1 MDFKRFYM
9 RPLSPLPIPVKKA
22 LRKLGEDIRYARLRR
37 RITMKLMAERAFI
50 SRTTL
55 TKVEAGDPSVALG
68 IYATVIFIL
77 GRVSNLASLIDL
89 SKDGLGRTLDEENLP
104 KRVRLPKSKLLEGN
118 NG

>member
-1 MDFKRFYM
+1 M

-55 TKVEAGDPSVALG
+55 TSLKP
-68 IYATVIFIL
+68 ATL
-77 GRVSNLASLIDL
+77 L
-89 SKDGLGRTLDEENLP
+89 S
-104 KRVRLPKSKLLEGN
+104 LLEFMLRLYLSLALFRI
-118 NG
+118 